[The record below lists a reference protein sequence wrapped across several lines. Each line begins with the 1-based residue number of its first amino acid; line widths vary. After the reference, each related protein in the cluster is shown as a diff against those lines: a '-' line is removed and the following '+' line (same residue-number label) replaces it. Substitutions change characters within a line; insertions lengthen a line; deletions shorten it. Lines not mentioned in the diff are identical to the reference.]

1 MAQTR
6 FRFPQ
11 FSGAFLLRIT
21 VLTGLILLLQAPS
34 VLLAQRIP
42 RRWQNRQYQPP
53 TGIGAP
59 RRTEGGGT
67 RSPEMS
73 CPVVGKPLTALVP
86 GNRFG
91 VTVSAYPEFVVY
103 MPGSSPESPP
113 LPVEFLLVD
122 TEGNTVY
129 KSVLKTTGKPGILTI
144 NLPQNAGLA
153 PLKIGED
160 YRWSFSIICQPDER
174 SQDITVEGWVRR
186 VELDAALKNQLQQA
200 SPEKQVELYANA
212 EIWQDA
218 LATLIELRRDRP
230 NDAAI
235 TTAWQ
240 QLLNAA
246 DLSNLA
252 QETLLPS
259 STTTENPSASFQG
272 HTNRSI
278 QRFGRVER

>member
-6 FRFPQ
+6 FRFPP
-11 FSGAFLLRIT
+11 FSGAFLLKIIL
-21 VLTGLILLLQAPS
+21 LTGLILVLQAPS
-34 VLLAQRIP
+34 VLLAQGIP
-42 RRWQNRQYQPP
+42 RRWQNRQYKPP

-103 MPGSSPESPP
+103 MPGSSAESPP

-122 TEGNTVY
+122 KDKNTVY
-129 KSVLKTTGKPGILTI
+129 KSVFKTTGNPGILTLR
-144 NLPQNAGLA
+144 LPQNAGLA

-160 YRWSFSIICQPDER
+160 YQWSFSIICQADER
-174 SQDITVEGWVRR
+174 SQDITVDGWVRR
-186 VELDAALKNQLQQA
+186 IELDAALKNQLQQA
-200 SPEKQVELYANA
+200 SPEQQVELYANA

-230 NDAAI
+230 NDVTIAA
-235 TTAWQ
+235 TWQ

-259 STTTENPSASFQG
+259 SATPENPSTSFQG

-278 QRFGRVER
+278 QRFGGVEP